1 MATIKLTIHLVNHI
15 IACFGESDMR
25 ILQLHSDFIEFLP
38 IQKEVSEAEESDRQ
52 RQRFEEIVVV
62 FTAIEKEDTDSVA
75 QEAIDS
81 IKSFLDKLKVTRL
94 LIYPYAHLSSD
105 LAPPRTARK
114 VIEALVK
121 YAKNAGLQVVRAP
134 FGWNKQFTISVK
146 GHPLAEQSRVFGATA
161 TQVQEESQALR
172 AEERLHSD
180 WYILNPEGELIPI
193 QDFDFKDSVNLKKFV
208 DYETAK
214 TITATQVPPHITLMK
229 RLELVDNEPGSDP
242 GNLRYYPKGRLIKS
256 LLEQYVTQKVIE
268 YGGMEVETP
277 IMYDMDHPSLA
288 SYLNRF
294 PARQY
299 VIPSEDRSFFLR
311 FSACFG
317 QFLMSHDAQISY
329 RHLPFRIYELTRY
342 SFRRE
347 KSGELTGLR
356 RLRAF
361 TMPDVHAMC
370 GDMEQT
376 LQEAMTRFNLSSQIL
391 TDGLGLAKEDYE
403 LAIRFTQDFYA
414 KHKEFVLS
422 LVNQFGRSVL
432 VEIWPEKFFYFTLKW
447 ELNFVDNL
455 EKASALSTDQ
465 IDVEN
470 AERYDIT
477 YVDDQGKNRY
487 PIILH
492 CSPSGAI
499 ERCIYALL
507 EKAYRDQTNQ
517 KIPALPLW
525 LSPTQIRFIP
535 VSKEYLEKCITL
547 ATALTKQRM
556 RADIDD
562 RELTVSN
569 RIRQAEQEWIPYI
582 IVYGKKEAKSPQMA
596 IRKRNLGTIE
606 SMTLNQL
613 ITEAQTHTLSKPFK
627 PLPLPM
633 LLSHRPIFVG

>member
-1 MATIKLTIHLVNHI
+1 
-15 IACFGESDMR
+15 MR

-38 IQKEVSEAEESDRQ
+38 IQKEISEAEESDRQ
-52 RQRFEEIVVV
+52 LQRYEEIVVV
-62 FTAIEKEDTDSVA
+62 FTAIEKGDTNNVA
-75 QEAIDS
+75 HEAIDS

-94 LIYPYAHLSSD
+94 LIYPYAHVSSN
-105 LAPPRTARK
+105 LASPRTARK
-114 VIEALVK
+114 IIETLEN
-121 YAKNAGLQVVRAP
+121 YARNSGLDVVRAP

-146 GHPLAEQSRVFGATA
+146 GHPLAEQARTFGASE
-161 TQVQEESQALR
+161 QDQEESEALQ
-172 AEERLHSD
+172 AEERLRSE
-180 WYILNPEGELIPI
+180 WYILNLEGNLIPI
-193 QDFDFKDSVNLKKFV
+193 QDFDFKDSINLKKFI
-208 DYETAK
+208 DYEMTKAR
-214 TITATQVPPHITLMK
+214 TSTQVPPHVTLMK
-229 RLELVDNEPGSDP
+229 RLELADNEPGSDP

-256 LLEQYVTQKVIE
+256 LLEQFVTRKVIE

-277 IMYDMDHPSLA
+277 IMYDTDHPSLA
-288 SYLNRF
+288 SYLKRF

-299 VIPSEDRSFFLR
+299 IIPSEDRSFFLR

-376 LQEAMTRFNLSSQIL
+376 LQEAVTRFNLSSKIL
-391 TDGLGLAKEDYE
+391 AEGLGLEKQDYE
-403 LAIRFTQDFYA
+403 LAIRFTQEFYA
-414 KHKEFVLS
+414 KHKAFVLS
-422 LVNQFGRSVL
+422 LVKQFGRPAL
-432 VEIWPEKFFYFTLKW
+432 VEMWPKKFFYFTLKW

-477 YVDDQGKNRY
+477 YIDDKGKKRY

-507 EKAYRDQTNQ
+507 EKAYRDQMNQ
-517 KIPALPLW
+517 KTPTLPLW

-535 VSKEYLEKCITL
+535 ISNEYVEKCITL
-547 ATALTKQRM
+547 TAALTTQQL

-582 IVYGKKEAKSPQMA
+582 IVYGEKEVKTSQIA

-613 ITEAQTHTLSKPFK
+613 IAEAQEFTLSKPFK

-633 LLSHRPIFVG
+633 LLSNRPIFVG

>member
-1 MATIKLTIHLVNHI
+1 MATIKLTIQPLSQI
-15 IACFGESDMR
+15 ITHFGVRDMR

-62 FTAIEKEDTDSVA
+62 FTAVEKGDTDSVA

-81 IKSFLDKLKVTRL
+81 IKSFLAKLKVTRL

-114 VIEALVK
+114 IIEALEN
-121 YAKNAGLQVVRAP
+121 YAKTTGLQVVRAP

-146 GHPLAEQSRVFGATA
+146 GHPLAEQSRVFGTTA

-180 WYILNPEGELIPI
+180 WYILNLDGDLIPI
-193 QDFDFKDSVNLKKFV
+193 HDFDFQDSTNFKTFI
-208 DYETAK
+208 DYEMAK
-214 TITATQVPPHITLMK
+214 ARTSTQIPPHVTLMK
-229 RLELVDNEPGSDP
+229 RLELADNEPGSDP

-317 QFLMSHDAQISY
+317 QFLMSHDTQISY

-370 GDMEQT
+370 GDMKQT
-376 LQEAMTRFNLSSQIL
+376 LQEAMIRFNLSNQIL
-391 TDGLGLAKEDYE
+391 TEGLELDKRDYE
-403 LAIRFTQDFYA
+403 LAIRFTQEFYA
-414 KHKEFVLS
+414 KHKAFIQS
-422 LVNQFGRSVL
+422 LVRQFGRPAL
-432 VEIWPEKFFYFTLKW
+432 VEMWPEKFFYFTLKW

-470 AERYDIT
+470 AERYEIT
-477 YVDDQGKNRY
+477 YVDDEGKKRY

-507 EKAYRDQTNQ
+507 EKAYRDQMNQ
-517 KIPALPLW
+517 KSPSLPLW

-535 VSKEYLEKCITL
+535 VSSDYVENCVDLIS
-547 ATALTKQRM
+547 AIMKQEI

-569 RIRQAEQEWIPYI
+569 RIRQAEREWIPYI
-582 IVYGKKEAKSPQMA
+582 IVYGEKEATSSQVA
-596 IRKRNLGTIE
+596 VRKRNLGTIE
-606 SMTLNQL
+606 AMTINQL
-613 ITEAQTHTLSKPFK
+613 VAETQQHIASKPFK

-633 LLSHRPIFVG
+633 LLSQRPIFVG

>member
-1 MATIKLTIHLVNHI
+1 
-15 IACFGESDMR
+15 MR

-38 IQKEVSEAEESDRQ
+38 IQKEVSEAEESDKQ
-52 RQRFEEIVVV
+52 LQRFEEIVVV
-62 FTAIEKEDTDSVA
+62 FTAIEKGDTDSVA
-75 QEAIDS
+75 QEAVDS
-81 IKSFLDKLKVTRL
+81 IKSFLEKLKVTRL

-105 LAPPRTARK
+105 LAPPRTARNI
-114 VIEALVK
+114 IESLEN

-146 GHPLAEQSRVFGATA
+146 GHPLAEQSRAFGTTA
-161 TQVQEESQALR
+161 TQVQEESQALQ
-172 AEERLHSD
+172 AEERLRSD
-180 WYILNPEGELIPI
+180 WYILNLKGDLIPI
-193 QDFDFKDSVNLKKFV
+193 QNFDFTNSTNLKKFI
-208 DYETAK
+208 DYEMAK
-214 TITATQVPPHITLMK
+214 ARTTTQVPPHVTLMK
-229 RLELVDNEPGSDP
+229 RLEIADNEPGSDP

-391 TDGLGLAKEDYE
+391 TEGLGLDTRDYE

-422 LVNQFGRSVL
+422 LVHQFGRPVL
-432 VEIWPEKFFYFTLKW
+432 VEVWPEKFFYFTLKW

-477 YVDDQGKNRY
+477 YVDDKGKKRY

-507 EKAYRDQTNQ
+507 EKAYRDQMNQ
-517 KIPALPLW
+517 KIPTLPLW

-535 VSKEYLEKCITL
+535 VSSEYVEKCITL
-547 ATALTKQRM
+547 TTALTNQHI

-582 IVYGKKEAKSPQMA
+582 IVYGKKEVKNSQMA
-596 IRKRNLGTIE
+596 IRKRRLGTIE

-613 ITEAQTHTLSKPFK
+613 ITEAQKHTASKPFK

>member
-1 MATIKLTIHLVNHI
+1 
-15 IACFGESDMR
+15 MR
-25 ILQLHSDFIEFLP
+25 ILQLHSDFIEFIP
-38 IQKEVSEAEESDRQ
+38 IQKEVSEAEDSDRQ
-52 RQRFEEIVVV
+52 LQRYEEIVVV
-62 FTAIEKEDTDSVA
+62 FTTIEKGDTDSVA

-81 IKSFLDKLKVTRL
+81 IKSFLDKLKTTRL

-105 LAPPRTARK
+105 LAPPHTARK
-114 VIEALVK
+114 IIDTLEN
-121 YAKNAGLQVVRAP
+121 YAQNAGLQVVRAP

-146 GHPLAEQSRVFGATA
+146 GHPLAEQARTFGST
-161 TQVQEESQALR
+161 VKEDQEESEALQ
-172 AEERLHSD
+172 AEERLRSE
-180 WYILNPEGELIPI
+180 WYILQPKGDLIPI
-193 QDFDFKDSVNLKKFV
+193 QDFDFKDSPNLKKFI
-208 DYETAK
+208 DYEMAK
-214 TITATQVPPHITLMK
+214 SRITTQIPPHVTLMK
-229 RLELVDNEPGSDP
+229 RLELADNEPGSDP

-256 LLEQYVTQKVIE
+256 LLEQFVTRKVVE

-277 IMYDMDHPSLA
+277 IMYDTDHPSLA

-299 VIPSEDRSFFLR
+299 IIPSEDRNFFLR

-370 GDMEQT
+370 GDMEQA
-376 LQEAMTRFNLSSQIL
+376 LQEAVTRFNLSTEIL
-391 TDGLGLAKEDYE
+391 AEGLGLGTEDYE
-403 LAIRFTQDFYA
+403 LAIRFTQEFYA
-414 KHKEFVLS
+414 QHSTFVHS
-422 LVNQFGRSVL
+422 LVHQFGKPAL
-432 VEIWPEKFFYFTLKW
+432 VEMWPEKFFYFTLKW

-477 YVDDQGKNRY
+477 YIDDEGKKRY

-507 EKAYRDQTNQ
+507 EKAYRDQMNQ
-517 KIPALPLW
+517 KIPTFPLW

-535 VSKEYLEKCITL
+535 VSSDYIEKCKTL
-547 ATALTKQRM
+547 ATALTKQLL

-582 IVYGKKEAKSPQMA
+582 VVYGEKEVKASHMA
-596 IRKRNLGTIE
+596 IRKRNQGTIE
-606 SMTLNQL
+606 SMTLDQL
-613 ITEAQTHTLSKPFK
+613 ISEAHKYTASRPFK

-633 LLSHRPIFVG
+633 RLSHRPIFVG

>member
-582 IVYGKKEAKSPQMA
+582 IVYGKKEAKSPLMA

>member
-1 MATIKLTIHLVNHI
+1 
-15 IACFGESDMR
+15 MR

-52 RQRFEEIVVV
+52 LQRYEDIVVV

-94 LIYPYAHLSSD
+94 LIYPYAHLSSN
-105 LAPPRTARK
+105 LASPYTARK
-114 VIEALVK
+114 LIETLEN
-121 YAKNAGLQVVRAP
+121 YARSTGLYVVRAP

-146 GHPLAEQSRVFGATA
+146 GHPLAEQARTFGAS
-161 TQVQEESQALR
+161 VEPDQEESKALQ
-172 AEERLHSD
+172 AEERLRSE
-180 WYILNPEGELIPI
+180 WYILNLEGNLIPI
-193 QDFDFKDSVNLKKFV
+193 QDFDFKDSTNLKKFI
-208 DYETAK
+208 DYEMAK
-214 TITATQVPPHITLMK
+214 ARTTTQVPPHVTLMK
-229 RLELVDNEPGSDP
+229 RLELADNEPGSDS

-256 LLEQYVTQKVIE
+256 LLEQFVTRKVIE

-277 IMYDMDHPSLA
+277 IMYDTDHPSLA

-299 VIPSEDRSFFLR
+299 IIPSEDRNFFLR

-370 GDMEQT
+370 GDIEQA
-376 LQEAMTRFNLSSQIL
+376 LQEALTRFNLSSEIL
-391 TDGLGLAKEDYE
+391 AEGLGLEKQDYE
-403 LAIRFTQDFYA
+403 LAIRFTQEFYA
-414 KHKEFVLS
+414 KHKAFILS
-422 LVNQFGRSVL
+422 LVNQFGRPAL
-432 VEIWPEKFFYFTLKW
+432 VEMWPKKFFYFTLKW

-477 YVDDQGKNRY
+477 YIDDKGKKRY

-507 EKAYRDQTNQ
+507 EKAYQDQMNQ
-517 KIPALPLW
+517 KTPTLPLW

-535 VSKEYLEKCITL
+535 ISSEYVEKCLTL
-547 ATALTKQRM
+547 TAALTKQQL
-556 RADIDD
+556 RADIDN

-569 RIRQAEQEWIPYI
+569 RIRQAEQEWVPYI
-582 IVYGKKEAKSPQMA
+582 IVYGKKEVNSSQMA

-613 ITEAQTHTLSKPFK
+613 VAEAQEFTSSKPFK

-633 LLSHRPIFVG
+633 LLSNRPIFVG